1 MAKMKYKKAEGG
13 GDFLVAKGV
22 FSARI
27 QNVKCQDSKN
37 GDPQW
42 VVTYEIT
49 KGEHKGKIVNDY
61 LTWGRGQWRVDEV
74 LSAIGL
80 QPKEGASIDTDILAA
95 KAKGKILLLETKV
108 EEYNGQDRGRVHRAL
123 PNKAA
128 KMDPKLEDDPDLNDE
143 PNEDDIDEDDAD
155 GEDEPDDEL
164 DDDDD
169 DDDDEEDD
177 DDEDEIDLDD
187 MSRVELKRYI
197 RENELDVRVTK
208 KMSNFAIVDA
218 IREAIGDGDE
228 DEPEDDEPD
237 TDEARAEY
245 KKLQLPELKDELRER
260 GLPTT
265 GKKADLI
272 ERLIDDDLAEDPFA
286 DDDDEDED

>member
-61 LTWGRGQWRVDEV
+61 LTWGRGQWRIDEV

-128 KMDPKLEDDPDLNDE
+128 KMDPELDDDPDLIDEDEADIDE
-143 PNEDDIDEDDAD
+143 PEDDIDEDDAD
-155 GEDEPDDEL
+155 GEDEPDA
-164 DDDDD
+164 
-169 DDDDEEDD
+169 DDEEEDDDD

-197 RENELDVRVTK
+197 RENELEVRVTK

-218 IREAIGDGDE
+218 IRDAIGDGDE
-228 DEPEDDEPD
+228 DEDDEPD